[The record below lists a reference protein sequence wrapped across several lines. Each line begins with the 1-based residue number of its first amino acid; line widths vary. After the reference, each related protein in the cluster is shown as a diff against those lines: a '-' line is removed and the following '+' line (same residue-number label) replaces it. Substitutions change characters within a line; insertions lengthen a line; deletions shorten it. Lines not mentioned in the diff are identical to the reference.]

1 MHFKASI
8 TSLGSIQASLATE
21 SFGTVEGH
29 ITPPSLG
36 TYSSIPSL
44 QTLAT
49 QHAGAM
55 SASAGSAMV
64 VTAAIGRELQW
75 AASNVGSL
83 IECLESHEIATAAKL
98 LAVDVEGPGTGLG
111 NMLGALAHRFQARP
125 PFHSGAL
132 VFTPP
137 VLTAEVSMTPE
148 QLSASFSATNDGVI
162 AAAEGFWTS
171 FASQMAAAATAIT
184 SLAGRLTTE
193 NQGAVFAAAAAQL
206 TALATRVA
214 AVSESAG
221 ILAGHLA
228 PLPGIRAAAVAQIDG
243 IIAETAAIEDPV
255 AREAVAH
262 SQAQAYLATEYL
274 PQLHAATP
282 HLTSL
287 TVPKHGNA
295 GSLAVTGTLGGPPS
309 ASGIDYEVTGAGA
322 IGPVT
327 ASAAPAPA
335 ATTTIA
341 EATPAGMEAP
351 ASTTPSA
358 ATPVTSQSSIP
369 NIAGPGA
376 TPPTPATSG
385 AQAPTGG
392 GSNTIPNIAGGP
404 AATGAPGG
412 SAAAPTSTA
421 GYQGI
426 RPAGPTGGE
435 SNRTAVGVGGTG
447 TPAHRLTRGR
457 PGLSPYPG
465 PGKGPGAGLETV
477 SGIRGIA
484 GSGRVAGPG
493 TGCGGG
499 GAPKGGTGIPGT
511 GTGVSIGGAR
521 PPATPALG
529 AGAGGTGSGTHTAG
543 VMRGPMAAGA
553 MAGRGAEQDSVN
565 AIRREP
571 QKCEQDEYQEELF
584 GSQPVTVPGVIGA
597 NVKG

>member
-1 MHFKASI
+1 M
-8 TSLGSIQASLATE
+8 
-21 SFGTVEGH
+21 
-29 ITPPSLG
+29 
-36 TYSSIPSL
+36 
-44 QTLAT
+44 
-49 QHAGAM
+49 
-55 SASAGSAMV
+55 
-64 VTAAIGRELQW
+64 
-75 AASNVGSL
+75 GSL
-83 IECLESHEIATAAKL
+83 IECLESHELATAAKL

-111 NMLGALAHRFQARP
+111 STLGTLAHRFQARP
-125 PFHSGAL
+125 PFNSGAL

-171 FASQMAAAATAIT
+171 FASQMASAATAIT

-228 PLPGIRAAAVAQIDG
+228 PLPGIRATAVAQIDG

-282 HLTSL
+282 RLTSL

-295 GSLAVTGTLGGPPS
+295 GALAVSGTLGGPPS
-309 ASGIDYEVTGAGA
+309 ASGIDYDITGSGA
-322 IGPVT
+322 MGPVT
-327 ASAAPAPA
+327 ASAAAAPT
-335 ATTTIA
+335 ATTTVT

-351 ASTTPSA
+351 AGTAPSA

-376 TPPTPATSG
+376 TSPAPTTSGTPAG
-385 AQAPTGG
+385 AGG
-392 GSNTIPNIAGGP
+392 HAIPNLGGNP
-404 AATGAPGG
+404 AATGASGG
-412 SAAAPTSTA
+412 SVAAPTSTA

-435 SNRTAVGVGGTG
+435 GGRPAAGVGGTG
-447 TPAHRLTRGR
+447 APTHRLTRGR

-465 PGKGPGAGLETV
+465 LGKGLGAGPV
-477 SGIRGIA
+477 SGIRGVP
-484 GSGRVAGPG
+484 GLGPVAGPG
-493 TGCGGG
+493 ASYGGG
-499 GAPKGGTGIPGT
+499 GVPRGGAGIPVT
-511 GTGVSIGGAR
+511 GTGGATGGAR
-521 PPATPALG
+521 AAATPALG
-529 AGAGGTGSGTHTAG
+529 TGAGGPGSGTHTAG

-584 GSQPVTVPGVIGA
+584 GAQPVTVPGVIGA

>member
-1 MHFKASI
+1 MYFKASI
-8 TSLGSIQASLATE
+8 GSLTSIEASLTAE
-21 SFGTVEGH
+21 SFQSGLDVSA
-29 ITPPSLG
+29 PPSLG
-36 TYSSIPSL
+36 TYSSVPSL
-44 QTLAT
+44 QALAT

-64 VTAAIGRELQW
+64 IAAAIGRELQW

-83 IECLESHEIATAAKL
+83 IECLESHELATAAKL

-111 NMLGALAHRFQARP
+111 NMLGSLAHRFQARP

-132 VFTPP
+132 LFTPP

-171 FASQMAAAATAIT
+171 FASQMASAATAIT

-221 ILAGHLA
+221 ILASHLA

-282 HLTSL
+282 RLTSL

-295 GSLAVTGTLGGPPS
+295 GSLAVSGTLGGPPS

-322 IGPVT
+322 MGPVT
-327 ASAAPAPA
+327 ASAAAAPA

-369 NIAGPGA
+369 NITGPGA
-376 TPPTPATSG
+376 TPPNPASSG
-385 AQAPTGG
+385 TQAPTGTG
-392 GSNTIPNIAGGP
+392 GNTIPNIGGNP
-404 AATGAPGG
+404 AATGAPGS
-412 SAAAPTSTA
+412 SATAPTSTA

-426 RPAGPTGGE
+426 RPAGPAGAEGH
-435 SNRTAVGVGGTG
+435 RTVVGMGGTG
-447 TPAHRLTRGR
+447 TPAHRLSRGK
-457 PGLSPYPG
+457 PGLSPYPVSAKGLGVG
-465 PGKGPGAGLETV
+465 PGTV
-477 SGIRGIA
+477 SGSGVSQASARSPDPERATAA
-484 GSGRVAGPG
+484 GSHRRAGP
-493 TGCGGG
+493 
-499 GAPKGGTGIPGT
+499 
-511 GTGVSIGGAR
+511 VSQ
-521 PPATPALG
+521 PPAPA
-529 AGAGGTGSGTHTAG
+529 
-543 VMRGPMAAGA
+543 V
-553 MAGRGAEQDSVN
+553 
-565 AIRREP
+565 
-571 QKCEQDEYQEELF
+571 
-584 GSQPVTVPGVIGA
+584 
-597 NVKG
+597 